1 MTEIMAEAATGLQNI
16 YTPFTPKQ
24 HLVFCIFGTTIYLIQ
39 YYRNGGIHNLLLLL
53 GIDLTYLTQTSLCN
67 TGDRIGFL
75 GVAEII
81 ILALAGFFSYKYN
94 KELKAKKAAAGGA
107 PAVDSAAAEA
117 EEERRET
124 IEREAAKR
132 EEDIV
137 NNAFDSD
144 GD

>member
-1 MTEIMAEAATGLQNI
+1 MTEILAEAVTGLQNI
-16 YTPFTPKQ
+16 YTPFTAKQ

-39 YYRNGGIHNLLLLL
+39 YYRNGGLHNLFLMA

-67 TGDRIGFL
+67 TGDRIGYL

-81 ILALAGFFSYKYN
+81 ILALAGVFSYKFN
-94 KELKAKKAAAGGA
+94 KEQKAKKAAAGNVEA
-107 PAVDSAAAEA
+107 LREAADDA
-117 EEERRET
+117 EEERREQ
-124 IEREAAKR
+124 IEKEAAER

>member
-1 MTEIMAEAATGLQNI
+1 MTTILAEAATGLQNI

-24 HLVFCIFGTTIYLIQ
+24 HLFFCIFGTAIYLIQ
-39 YYRNGGIHNLLLLL
+39 YYRNGGVHNLMLML

-67 TGDRIGFL
+67 TGDRIGYL
-75 GVAEII
+75 GVAELI

-94 KELKAKKAAAGGA
+94 KAQKAKKAVASGNAN
-107 PAVDSAAAEA
+107 A
-117 EEERRET
+117 EEIAEYEEDRRDM

-132 EEDIV
+132 EDDIV